1 MCVEF
6 PPEDLNPDPY
16 APYPTN
22 TYTCRV
28 ITAVKILLLRGTL
41 ICLSCL
47 LGFYALK
54 RLFYFWKRT
63 TIWHL
68 GIGTLDLCGFV
79 SLESNSPIGHFQDQ
93 DHICLIKRLYVY
105 VFFFFFWFI
114 YLLLFCYSTKISE
127 VKFFFFFSLFL
138 FLFFLFFFWVSYIKA
153 KSASSQLID
162 AT

>member
-6 PPEDLNPDPY
+6 PPEDLNPSPYPPY
-16 APYPTN
+16 ATN

-28 ITAVKILLLRGTL
+28 TTAVKVLLLRGTL

-68 GIGTLDLCGFV
+68 GTGTLDLCGFV
-79 SLESNSPIGHFQDQ
+79 SLESNSPIGYF
-93 DHICLIKRLYVY
+93 
-105 VFFFFFWFI
+105 
-114 YLLLFCYSTKISE
+114 
-127 VKFFFFFSLFL
+127 
-138 FLFFLFFFWVSYIKA
+138 
-153 KSASSQLID
+153 
-162 AT
+162 